1 MICNLF
7 ILNMTSENNFIEQ
20 MNNLSVDKYG
30 DNKQNK
36 HVNVETDDDSDSL
49 IDLVDDLRDKS
60 CENFN
65 MLSTNDD
72 VDCSILFYKESLYNL
87 MTKWLYKL
95 KETKLSQ
102 NEYETFSNESE
113 NMYNIFKHK
122 LNSISDDN
130 SIEMIFLCDQISEII
145 EKCNN

>member
-7 ILNMTSENNFIEQ
+7 ILNMTSENNFIKQ

-36 HVNVETDDDSDSL
+36 HVNVETDDDSNSL

-72 VDCSILFYKESLYNL
+72 VDYSLLFYKESLYNL

-95 KETKLSQ
+95 KETNLSQ
-102 NEYETFSNESE
+102 IEYKTFINECEQV
-113 NMYNIFKHK
+113 YNIFKHK

-130 SIEMIFLCDQISEII
+130 SIEMIFLCDQLSEII